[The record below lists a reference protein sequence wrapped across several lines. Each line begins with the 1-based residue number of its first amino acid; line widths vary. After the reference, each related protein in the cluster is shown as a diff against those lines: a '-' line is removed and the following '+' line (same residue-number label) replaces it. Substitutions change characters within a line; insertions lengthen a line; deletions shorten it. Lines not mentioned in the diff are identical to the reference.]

1 MTSMSE
7 HPDIEVLHTAKNS
20 FEAQVIAGVLREA
33 GIPVYVA
40 GQSLQD
46 EFAVSQMLAGLL
58 SIKVQVP
65 ADRLDEA
72 KRVLA
77 EADESA
83 KLLDR
88 DDFDPGEPSDA

>member
-1 MTSMSE
+1 MSD
-7 HPDIEVLHTAKNS
+7 HPEIEVLHTAKNA

-33 GIPVYVA
+33 GIPCYVA

-46 EFAVSQMLAGLL
+46 EFALSQILAGVL
-58 SIKVQVP
+58 SIEIQVP

-72 KRVLA
+72 MRVLT

-88 DDFDPGEPSDA
+88 DDFDPGEPIDS